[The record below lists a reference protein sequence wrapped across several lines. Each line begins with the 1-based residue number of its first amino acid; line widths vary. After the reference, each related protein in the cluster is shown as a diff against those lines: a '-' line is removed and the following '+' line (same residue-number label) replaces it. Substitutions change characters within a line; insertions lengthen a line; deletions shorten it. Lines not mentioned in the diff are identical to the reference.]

1 LLGTNC
7 TASNKPKNTREKQ
20 LETWHDKNENL
31 DKWCNESSAFE
42 YEQMILFWIIIF
54 KEISLRD
61 KND

>member
-7 TASNKPKNTREKQ
+7 TASNKSKNTREKQ
-20 LETWHDKNENL
+20 LETWHDKNGNL
-31 DKWCNESSAFE
+31 DMWCNESSAFE
-42 YEQMILFWIIIF
+42 YKQVILFWIILF